1 MAGYVDALKYM
12 IQNEAKS
19 IEAVSLL
26 EKWLKKSNTGEQAD
40 LYTLRREVL
49 ELHELREDREDAE
62 PKKKPAV
69 PEVLDDVPVQL
80 RKIGE
85 GEEASA
91 SGSAQGG
98 VMAEKVKQLEELRQA
113 AEARR
118 KGLLSQG
125 GGDDSSS
132 ASYESSYESE
142 EKKDAAAE
150 KEEEKTAAEKDKEE
164 EPQELEVEAKE
175 KDAAAKEEEEKHAA
189 EKGKDE
195 EPKVFDPDTED
206 LWSLMC
212 AYDEGLG
219 VDFSQLTDGT
229 LQKRVEEF
237 MSLVRLP
244 PGQWQHGEGIRLEEL
259 LGDLSASLEAT
270 RASQREEIRK
280 IQEKLDEEKEN
291 LAKAESI
298 VEEIQ

>member
-1 MAGYVDALKYM
+1 DR
-12 IQNEAKS
+12 Q
-19 IEAVSLL
+19 L
-26 EKWLKKSNTGEQAD
+26 EIKPVKGKDNPAD
-40 LYTLRREVL
+40 LGTMYWMMFRYSFGKSEKAKKQAQV
-49 ELHELREDREDAE
+49 DP
-62 PKKKPAV
+62 PK
-69 PEVLDDVPVQL
+69 
-80 RKIGE
+80 
-85 GEEASA
+85 
-91 SGSAQGG
+91 
-98 VMAEKVKQLEELRQA
+98 
-113 AEARR
+113 
-118 KGLLSQG
+118 
-125 GGDDSSS
+125 
-132 ASYESSYESE
+132 

-229 LQKRVEEF
+229 LQKRMEEF

-244 PGQWQHGEGIRLEEL
+244 PGQWQDGEGIRLEEL
-259 LGDLSASLEAT
+259 LGDLSASLEDT

-298 VEEIQ
+298 VEEIQQGKAMLDATEATAEIA